1 MSTTVDKQTVK
12 NDFTKLKMNPGAD
25 AVKKYN
31 RDLDIIMQK
40 QYKCNCFTK
49 NDMATVNK
57 PVDPKT
63 VAVHLGLDPETD
75 AAEINAYVRKARD
88 RSIQQLDT
96 LYDDQIKMLATIRAT
111 LSDEVLN
118 VLENSSGYE
127 AVNKKKD
134 PHSLY
139 QFAIDIIYY
148 KINTNAHVQT
158 TSEIVLE
165 VYNIK
170 QGPTEDLINYQH
182 RATSSMEMATRT
194 QVRHTKFLVD
204 VARTEENVIPAN
216 TIAMYCV
223 LRGLNDNYNGFKMDV
238 SNRMQ
243 HNKGDFPYTDVNHML
258 NHAAEF
264 HSITSSKGKSMINF
278 SSSKSPSIVEAR
290 CAHCKSRG
298 HSSDTCWQKFPA
310 LRPKSTST
318 KKITT
323 DISLPESA

>member
-1 MSTTVDKQTVK
+1 MTTNLDKQTVK

-49 NDMATVNK
+49 KDMASINK
-57 PVDPKT
+57 PVNSKD
-63 VAVHLGLDPETD
+63 VAVHLGLDPELD
-75 AAEINAYVRKARD
+75 AAEINTYVRKARD
-88 RSIQQLDT
+88 RSIQQLDNM
-96 LYDDQIKMLATIRAT
+96 YDDQIKMIATIRAT

-118 VLENSSGYE
+118 VLENSSGYDDM
-127 AVNKKKD
+127 NKLKD
-134 PHSLY
+134 PHALY

-170 QGPTEDLINYQH
+170 QGPTEELINYQH

-194 QVRHTKFLVD
+194 QVRHTKFLAD

-223 LRGLNDNYNGFKMDV
+223 LRGLNDNYNSFKMDV

-264 HSITSSKGKSMINF
+264 HSITSTKGKSMINF
-278 SSSKSPSIVEAR
+278 SSSKSPSTGATK
-290 CAHCKSRG
+290 CAHCKLRG
-298 HSSDTCWQKFPA
+298 HSSESCWTKFPA
-310 LRPKSTST
+310 LRPQSTTT

>member
-1 MSTTVDKQTVK
+1 MSTTVDKQIVK

-40 QYKCNCFTK
+40 HYKCNCFTK

-127 AVNKKKD
+127 VVNKKKD
-134 PHSLY
+134 PYALY

-170 QGPTEDLINYQH
+170 QGPTEELLNYQH
-182 RATSSMEMATRT
+182 RAISSMEMATRT
-194 QVRHTKFLVD
+194 QVRHTKFLAD
-204 VARTEENVIPAN
+204 VVRAEENVVPAN
-216 TIAMYCV
+216 TIVMYCV
-223 LRGLNDNYNGFKMDV
+223 LRGLNDNYVGFKMDV

-278 SSSKSPSIVEAR
+278 SSSMSSSTGDKK
-290 CAHCKSRG
+290 CTHCKGR
-298 HSSDTCWQKFPA
+298 HTSDTCWKKFPS
-310 LRPKSTST
+310 LRPQPTTT

-323 DISLPESA
+323 DTSLPESA

>member
-1 MSTTVDKQTVK
+1 MTTIMDKQVVK
-12 NDFTKLKMNPGAD
+12 NDFTKLKISPSAE

-31 RDLDIIMQK
+31 RDVDIIMQK

-49 NDMATVNK
+49 KDMASINK
-57 PVDPKT
+57 PVDSKA
-63 VAVHLGLDPETD
+63 VAVHLGLDPEID
-75 AAEINAYVRKARD
+75 AVEINTYVRKARD
-88 RSIQQLDT
+88 RSLQQLDNM
-96 LYDDQIKMLATIRAT
+96 YDDQIKMIATIRAT

-118 VLENSSGYE
+118 VLENSSGYDD
-127 AVNKKKD
+127 VNKLKD
-134 PHSLY
+134 PHALY

-148 KINTNAHVQT
+148 KINTNAHIQT

-170 QGPTEDLINYQH
+170 QGPTEELINYQH

-194 QVRHTKFLVD
+194 QVRHTKFLAD

-264 HSITSSKGKSMINF
+264 HSITSTKGKSMINF
-278 SSSKSPSIVEAR
+278 SSSMRPSTDDNR
-290 CAHCKSRG
+290 CVHCKDRR
-298 HSSDTCWQKFPA
+298 HSSDTCWQKFPS
-310 LRPKSTST
+310 LRPQTKTNKKTTTSVPT
-318 KKITT
+318 
-323 DISLPESA
+323 PESA